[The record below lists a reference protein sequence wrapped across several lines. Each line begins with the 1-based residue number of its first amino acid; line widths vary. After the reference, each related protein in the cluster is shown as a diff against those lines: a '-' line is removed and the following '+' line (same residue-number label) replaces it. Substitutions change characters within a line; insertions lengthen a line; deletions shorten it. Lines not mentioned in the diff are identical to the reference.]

1 MKKIR
6 NLLLFVGILVS
17 FTLSLSAQE
26 ISYSEPKEYII
37 GGIKVTGTKNLDEDI
52 LITIS
57 KLRTGERI
65 RIPGDDITKAV
76 KDLWG
81 QGLFNDVAITP
92 VSFKGDSV
100 FLEIYLEETNRLSNL
115 IFRGVKKSET
125 SDLKEKFER
134 YTNRVVNQ
142 NLLNRLKNVAKQHF
156 TEKGYLFTEV
166 SAFPRTDSSRKG
178 YSDVVVTVDKKGKIK
193 VNDITFY
200 GNENIS
206 KGKLKKFMKN
216 TRERKF
222 YKIFGSKK
230 YVPAKYEED
239 KEKLIAEYM
248 TRGYRDA
255 EILSDSV
262 YRFDDRSVN
271 VDITL
276 REGEKYYFGDITWV
290 GNATYTDQQLNQLL
304 KIEKGDIYDE
314 ERLNKRLTGGALNS
328 DDVASI
334 YQNNGYLFSNIT
346 PVTTGIEE
354 DTINLELRVFEGE
367 QATIDEVI
375 VKGNDRTNDKVIYR
389 EIYTIP
395 GQTYSRAEIVRTINE
410 LRGLGYFN
418 EEKLNVNP
426 LPDQANGTV
435 DIEYTVEERPSDQI
449 QLSGGFGGGRI
460 IGTLGLTFNNFSV
473 RKLFSGDWGGLLPSG
488 DGQRLSISMQTNG
501 RYYQN
506 YSFSF
511 SEPWLGGRKPQR
523 LTVGFFSSRQTS
535 FNFFDTDPDE
545 LLAMNGVN
553 IGLEKDLKWPDNYF
567 KLGSV
572 LSFER
577 YKLNNW
583 FSNSFIFNTGKAY
596 TFSLTEQ
603 FSRTSLNHAIF
614 PTSGSNISLSVQ
626 LTPPYSLF
634 SNRDYSDPNLSLQDK
649 YRLTEFHKWKF
660 NSQWFT
666 PVVGKLVLKTQADFG
681 FVGTYN
687 RDLGLTF
694 FERFLLGGSGMQQFY
709 NLNAAE
715 IVGLR
720 GYADAA
726 VIPQGVG
733 ERIGSPIYNKY
744 VMELRYPISV
754 ASSANIF
761 VLAFAEGGNTWKD
774 FNHFNPFNVKRSA
787 GVGVRIFLPIFGLL
801 GLDYGVA
808 FDDIPGNPDA
818 HQPFQFTIN
827 QAF

>member
-17 FTLSLSAQE
+17 FNLSAQE
-26 ISYSEPKEYII
+26 VSYSEPKDYII
-37 GGIKVTGTKNLDEDI
+37 GGITVSGAEKLDKDI

-57 KLRTGERI
+57 KLRTGQRV
-65 RIPGDDITKAV
+65 RIPGDQITRAV
-76 KDLWG
+76 KDLWA
-81 QGLFNDVAITP
+81 QGLFNDVAIRP
-92 VSFKGDSV
+92 VRFSGDSV
-100 FLEIYLEETNRLSNL
+100 YLEIALEEAARMSNL
-115 IFRGVKKSET
+115 VFRGVKKSAT
-125 SDLKEKFER
+125 SDLKEKFQR
-134 YTNRVVNQ
+134 YTNRPVNQ
-142 NLLNRLKNVAKQHF
+142 SLLNRLKNIARDHF
-156 TEKGYLFTEV
+156 REKGYLFTEV
-166 SAFPRTDSSRKG
+166 SAFPRLDSARAG
-178 YSDVVVTVDKKGKIK
+178 YADVVITVDRKRKIK
-193 VNDITFY
+193 VNDITFH
-200 GNENIS
+200 GNES
-206 KGKLKKFMKN
+206 LPDRKLKKFMKN
-216 TRERKF
+216 TKERKF

-239 KEKLIAEYM
+239 KDKLLSEYM
-248 TRGYRDA
+248 QRGFRDIA
-255 EILSDSV
+255 IVADSV
-262 YRFDDRSVN
+262 YRHDDRSVN
-271 VDITL
+271 VDITVS
-276 REGEKYYFGDITWV
+276 EGRKYYFGDLIWV
-290 GNATYTDQQLNQLL
+290 GNAKYTDRQLNQLL
-304 KIEKGDIYDE
+304 KIERGDVYDE

-328 DDVASI
+328 DDVASA
-334 YQNNGYLFSNIT
+334 YLNNGYLFSNIT
-346 PVTTGIEE
+346 PVTTGVEG
-354 DTINLELRVFEGE
+354 DTINLELRVYEGE
-367 QATIDEVI
+367 QATIDEI
-375 VKGNDRTNDKVIYR
+375 FVKGNDRTNDKVIFR

-395 GQTYSRAEIVRTINE
+395 GQTYSQAEVVRTINE

-418 EEKLNVNP
+418 EEKLNVRP
-426 LPDQANGTV
+426 IPDPANGTV

-473 RKLFSGDWGGLLPSG
+473 RKLFSGSWGGLLPSG
-488 DGQRLSISMQTNG
+488 DGQRLSIAMQTNG

-506 YSFSF
+506 FNFTF

-535 FNFFDTDPDE
+535 FSYYDANPDQ
-545 LLAMNGVN
+545 LLAINGVN
-553 IGLEKDLKWPDNYF
+553 VGLEKDLKWPDNYF
-567 KLGSV
+567 KLSSV

-577 YKLNNW
+577 YKLNDW
-583 FSNSFIFNTGKAY
+583 YSNSFVFDTGKAY

-603 FSRTSLNHAIF
+603 FSRTSLNHPIF
-614 PTSGSNISLSVQ
+614 PTSGSNVSLSVQ
-626 LTPPYSLF
+626 FTPPYSLF
-634 SNRDYSDPNLSLQDK
+634 NNYDYSDPNLSVQDR

-666 PVVGKLVLKTQADFG
+666 PVAGKLVLKTQADFG

-687 RDLGLTF
+687 RELGLTQ

-720 GYADAA
+720 GYSDAS
-726 VIPQGVG
+726 VIPPGGDERVG
-733 ERIGSPIYNKY
+733 APIYNKY

-761 VLAFAEGGNTWKD
+761 VLAFAEGGNTWPT
-774 FNHFNPFNVKRSA
+774 FSHFNPFNVKRSA